1 MAARAVHAHRDEPGV
16 AKHSQVLRHRRLGD
30 AELTLHDRRDL
41 TRGHLVGDEELE
53 DAAAHRVAEDVEGV
67 HHPPVYAAVVRA
79 AASSA
84 CGRGVP

>member
-1 MAARAVHAHRDEPGV
+1 MAPWAVHAHRDEPGV

-41 TRGHLVGDEELE
+41 TRRHLVVDEELE

-67 HHPPVYAAVVRA
+67 HHPPVYAAACARPL
-79 AASSA
+79 SSA